1 MNWKELIILAREMAE
16 TPLSHHLHQAWLRLA
31 VSTVYYALYH
41 ALARSNADLLVE
53 SPDTEVGA
61 PAWNRV
67 YAALGGDAAH
77 ERMRADFSE
86 HPEAIRRFSD
96 AFLAAHQQ
104 RLLAEEDPVF
114 TFTADQAQDWVEWA
128 EAAIVE
134 FLSIEP
140 QQRRVFALHILL
152 RSPGM
157 EEPTD

>member
-16 TPLSHHLHQAWLRLA
+16 TPPSHRLQQTWLRLA

-41 ALARSNADLLVE
+41 SLARSNADLLVKP
-53 SPDTEVGA
+53 PDTEGGA
-61 PAWNRV
+61 PPWNRV

-77 ERMRADFSE
+77 ELMRADFSE
-86 HPEAIRRFSD
+86 HPEAIRRFAD

-114 TFTADQAQDWVEWA
+114 TLTADQAHDWVDRV

-134 FLSIEP
+134 FLSVEP

-157 EEPTD
+157 DEPTD